1 MRFMVVQNIFI
12 QFIKMVNKHKD
23 FSEIYD
29 LLAVRVIVKSVKDC
43 YAVLG
48 AVHTKWKPMPGRFK
62 DYIAVPKVNGY
73 QSLHT
78 TIIGPGGKPL
88 EIQIRTEAMHQVA
101 EYGVAAHWAYKEGV
115 KGEVEQTD
123 ANKSS
128 ICSKKFLSFKMRP
141 KTLMNL

>member
-1 MRFMVVQNIFI
+1 
-12 QFIKMVNKHKD
+12 
-23 FSEIYD
+23 
-29 LLAVRVIVKSVKDC
+29 
-43 YAVLG
+43 
-48 AVHTKWKPMPGRFK
+48 MPGRFK

-123 ANKSS
+123 ANKKLNML
-128 ICSKKFLSFKMRP
+128 KKFLNFKNETKDSHEFMKSVKTDIFSDRVYVFTLKVTFMNSKRLSTIRFCIYGSLRSCSFSWC
-141 KTLMNL
+141 

>member
-1 MRFMVVQNIFI
+1 MVVQNIFI
-12 QFIKMVNKHKD
+12 QFIKKMVNKHKD

-123 ANKSS
+123 AIKSS
-128 ICSKKFLSFKMRP
+128 TCSKKFLSSKMRP
-141 KTLMNL
+141 KILMNL

>member
-1 MRFMVVQNIFI
+1 MDALSIFI
-12 QFIKMVNKHKD
+12 LSTRRWLISTKD

-29 LLAVRVIVKSVKDC
+29 LLAVRVIVKSVRDC

-78 TIIGPGGKPL
+78 TIIGPGGKPT
-88 EIQIRTEAMHQVA
+88 RNS
-101 EYGVAAHWAYKEGV
+101 
-115 KGEVEQTD
+115 D
-123 ANKSS
+123 
-128 ICSKKFLSFKMRP
+128 
-141 KTLMNL
+141 